1 MNTLLNR
8 PEPGLKLHPSRT
20 CTHCGEDLPQ
30 ERAHFW
36 DHVTRCSQCGQR
48 VHRGCQAKH

>member
-1 MNTLLNR
+1 MNTTLDR
-8 PEPGLKLHPSRT
+8 PRQEPEIRPSGA

-36 DHVTRCSQCGQR
+36 DHVTRCGQCGQR